1 MTKSKRARGGT
12 SASGNSNRGKASGD
26 AASSKSLDR
35 QRQKQVRAWLS
46 GYRCSVQ
53 MAALLAFNLIERLPD
68 RDEAPSTPED
78 GPAQLAGLTF
88 QVCAASPLKKHNC
101 LAAQQITAT
110 DSHRHV
116 SSCL

>member
-1 MTKSKRARGGT
+1 MNTATGVSPRLTRYKT
-12 SASGNSNRGKASGD
+12 S
-26 AASSKSLDR
+26 
-35 QRQKQVRAWLS
+35 LS
-46 GYRCSVQ
+46 VPKYVQ
-53 MAALLAFNLIERLPD
+53 
-68 RDEAPSTPED
+68 DEAPSTPED
-78 GPAQLAGLTF
+78 GPAQLAGLTL